1 MARIVKIQDSDY
13 KLSVNSGGTITL
25 NTGNAIGTVLV
36 TGDLTVLGNTTSI
49 QTANVEIED
58 KIILLNRGETGVGIS
73 PTGTGESG
81 IQIARGS
88 RPDAFFVFDE
98 SKNWLNTQTGS
109 LRSGLFIA
117 KNANDELIGLQTNS
131 ITTDG
136 YDLNL
141 LGTGTAVVNV
151 TGTVNY
157 ELNIGDDDDIPNIK
171 WVEDFTATY
180 FTNNPPFKIQD
191 SAIIGGVTVLY
202 DSFLEVSDFEADGG
216 PSNLT
221 LTLDNIVNAAWF
233 VDRFEV
239 QNLKFYNATIE
250 SRLSNEDL
258 VLRSDGTGCVGVDDH
273 FKLYLQTE
281 DPGSVVDGVKL
292 YAKNEAQGG
301 TGLFFVNSENKQ
313 DELISKRK
321 AIAYS
326 MIF

>member
-1 MARIVKIQDSDY
+1 MKAWYDLLFNSQNGALHYKSD
-13 KLSVNSGGTITL
+13 LIGTIIV
-25 NTGNAIGTVLV
+25 NQHDKKGVVLRRV
-36 TGDLTVLGNTTSI
+36 TFQNC
-49 QTANVEIED
+49 
-58 KIILLNRGETGVGIS
+58 
-73 PTGTGESG
+73 
-81 IQIARGS
+81 QIKKVAG
-88 RPDAFFVFDE
+88 
-98 SKNWLNTQTGS
+98 
-109 LRSGLFIA
+109 
-117 KNANDELIGLQTNS
+117 
-131 ITTDG
+131 
-136 YDLNL
+136 
-141 LGTGTAVVNV
+141 
-151 TGTVNY
+151 Y
-157 ELNIGDDDDIPNIK
+157 ELDWSQNDIVGEVIC
-171 WVEDFTATY
+171 DFVYDY
-180 FTNNPPFKIQD
+180 FIDEYIDNNFTINPPFKIQD
-191 SAIIGGVTVLY
+191 SAIVDGLTVLY
-202 DSFLEVSDFEADGG
+202 DSYLEVSDFEADGG

-281 DPGSVVDGVKL
+281 DPGSVVNGVKL